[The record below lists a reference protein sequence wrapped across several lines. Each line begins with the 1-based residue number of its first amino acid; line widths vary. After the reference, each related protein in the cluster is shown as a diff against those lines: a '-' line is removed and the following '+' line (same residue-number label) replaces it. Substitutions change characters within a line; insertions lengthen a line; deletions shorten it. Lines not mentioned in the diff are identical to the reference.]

1 MAPHLKSFIGFIV
14 FGGIF
19 NQILILA
26 QPTLSSLSTVVFGT
40 FIIFKISKLHNRL
53 NVIEGHVSIDID
65 VNQDA
70 NNITLHIKDI
80 KIFENMVSL
89 TSLTQKNAQ
98 IPIEGHGYD
107 QDREFYIVK
116 ADVKAG
122 DKYRLSIGYHAEL
135 NDNLAGF
142 YRSTYRR

>member
-1 MAPHLKSFIGFIV
+1 MK
-14 FGGIF
+14 IF
-19 NQILILA
+19 E
-26 QPTLSSLSTVVFGT
+26 
-40 FIIFKISKLHNRL
+40 LHNRF
-53 NVIEGHVSIDID
+53 NIIEGHVSIDID

-116 ADVKAG
+116 ADVKTG

-142 YRSTYRR
+142 YRSTYRRWVGVRIILWLNIEF